1 MFGFVGVRDGKW
13 QGIIFGSA
21 FASLLRTLDLVVRE
35 DEEISRMTPYVES
48 STPTAAAGS
57 VLLSSS

>member
-1 MFGFVGVRDGKW
+1 MFGFVGVRDVEW

-35 DEEISRMTPYVES
+35 DEEISRLTVEEPELS
-48 STPTAAAGS
+48 PRRRAS